1 MASTSFKLLSS
12 NGITIITTL
21 SFSSTAIRSGDYY
34 MFDDLDDDDIT
45 DIVADTEIERKEAE
59 QLPEDI
65 RDERMTIMEVRLLNS
80 LKFVWIEK
88 RFY

>member
-1 MASTSFKLLSS
+1 M
-12 NGITIITTL
+12 IITTI
-21 SFSSTAIRSGDYY
+21 SFFSSAIRSGDYY

-45 DIVADTEIERKEAE
+45 DIVADTEMERKEDE
-59 QLPEDI
+59 PLKEEL
-65 RDERMTIMEVRLLNS
+65 RDRRMTITEVRLLDW